1 MTTVAGFALAAV
13 ALSLASAVAGPA
25 LPGPAKN
32 ETPARTAIPV
42 SPSLAVPTPLGLSCL
57 GCHQPGLGS
66 DATADAAAVDL
77 ARLDSARLK
86 AALLAY
92 RGGQREGTVMPRLAR
107 RLTDAEIEQLSRQ
120 LSRR

>member
-1 MTTVAGFALAAV
+1 MTTVAGFVLAAV
-13 ALSLASAVAGPA
+13 VLSLASAVAGPA
-25 LPGPAKN
+25 LPGPVKN
-32 ETPARTAIPV
+32 ETA
-42 SPSLAVPTPLGLSCL
+42 AVATPLGLSCL
-57 GCHQPGLGS
+57 GCHQPDLGP
-66 DATADAAAVDL
+66 DAAAVDL

-107 RLTDAEIEQLSRQ
+107 GLTDAEIEQLSRQ